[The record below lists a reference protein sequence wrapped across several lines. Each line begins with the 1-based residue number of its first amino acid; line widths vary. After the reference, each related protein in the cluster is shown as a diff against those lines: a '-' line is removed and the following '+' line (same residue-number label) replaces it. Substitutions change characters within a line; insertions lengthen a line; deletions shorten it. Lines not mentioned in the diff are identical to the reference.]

1 MIKTFSLAII
11 LAVFSL
17 PSCKKTSQS
26 YHEVEVHFN
35 DGSIDTLVVKAR
47 HRLAY
52 ECLEEEM
59 YPGSEHYNCLARNVR
74 YVKRIVE

>member
-1 MIKTFSLAII
+1 MIKTISLAII

-35 DGSIDTLVVKAR
+35 DGSIDTLVVKSSF
-47 HRLAY
+47 RLAF
-52 ECLEEEM
+52 ECLEEVS
-59 YPGSEHYNCLARNVR
+59 PLGVDFHCVARNVK
-74 YVKRIVE
+74 YVKRILD